1 MLFNSGVF
9 ALFMLAFAPLYLL
22 ARRHVAARN
31 LLLIVASY
39 VFYGWWDPRFLILVA
54 ISTSVDY
61 LAALGAARKA
71 VRPVDRLK
79 SLTFLAGVTVA
90 SLAVAK
96 PGNWWLAG
104 PVAIGV
110 AVAAAAIY
118 AIGRCAESA
127 RPKCWL
133 VLSLTTNLGILAFFK
148 YFNFFV
154 GSAAA
159 LLGSIGL
166 GVHAPSLTIILP
178 VGLSFYTFQA
188 ISRTMDSYQRRYEPQ
203 YSIVNYAAFHAFFP
217 QLVAGPI
224 ERAGHLM
231 PQFEAVRPI
240 DRRMLVSGALLFA
253 WGLYQKIVIADN
265 VSPIADALFTAPA
278 GQPAGVALAG
288 VLAFT
293 VQIYCDFCGYSN
305 MARGLARCLGFDL
318 MVNFNLPYFAR
329 TPSEFWQRWHISLSR
344 WLRDYLYISLGGNR
358 FGRLKMYRNLMVT
371 MLLGGLWH
379 GASWTFVAWGAF
391 HGGIQVAYR
400 VLRIDSL
407 VERSKFSS
415 ARGVLIQSCAW
426 LATMCLVCIGW
437 ILFRARTFDDALQV
451 FRDLLGP
458 AGPAGYAPEQLITL
472 FRYTAPLAAVEI
484 FQRVTGRLEVM
495 TVGPF
500 LVRYSAALALL
511 LALVAFSAPGGREF
525 IYFDF

>member
-9 ALFMLAFAPLYLL
+9 ALFLAAFLPLYFI
-22 ARRHVAARN
+22 ARRRVASRN

-39 VFYGWWDPRFLILVA
+39 VFYGWWDARFLILVA

-61 LAALGAARKA
+61 LAALGAAGKP
-71 VRPVDRLK
+71 VRTGDQLK
-79 SLTFLAGVTVA
+79 SAGFLGLVTIS
-90 SLAVAK
+90 SLAFAK
-96 PGNWWLAG
+96 SSDWWLAA
-104 PVAIGV
+104 PVFIGIS
-110 AVAAAAIY
+110 VAASVIHVIKRAPEA
-118 AIGRCAESA
+118 R
-127 RPKCWL
+127 RPKYWL
-133 VLSLTTNLGILAFFK
+133 LLSLTTNLGILAYFK

-159 LLGSIGL
+159 LLGSLGL
-166 GVHAPSLTIILP
+166 HVHAPSLAIILP

-188 ISRTMDSYQRRYEPQ
+188 ISRTMDSYRRQYEPQ

-231 PQFEAVRPI
+231 PQFETVRPF
-240 DRRMLVSGALLFA
+240 DRQLFTTGALLFA

-265 VSPIADALFTAPA
+265 VSPIADALFNSPA
-278 GQPAGVALAG
+278 HQSAGAALAG

-318 MVNFNLPYFAR
+318 MNNFNLPYFAR

-358 FGRLKMYRNLMVT
+358 HGQLKMYRNLMIT

-391 HGGIQVAYR
+391 HGTIQVVYR
-400 VLRIDSL
+400 VLKIDAL
-407 VERSKFSS
+407 VERSRFSS
-415 ARGVLIQSCAW
+415 VSGFLLQGACW
-426 LATMCLVCIGW
+426 LSTMCLVCVGW
-437 ILFRARTFDDALQV
+437 ILFRSRSFDDAITV
-451 FRDLLGP
+451 FSDLL
-458 AGPAGYAPEQLITL
+458 ATSGYSAERFSTL
-472 FRYTAPLAAVEI
+472 FHYAAPLALVEI
-484 FQRVTGRLEVM
+484 YQRASGRQEVL
-495 TVGPF
+495 TAGPF
-500 LVRYSAALALL
+500 FVRYSAALALL
-511 LALVAFSAPGGREF
+511 LTLIAFSAPGGQEF

>member
-9 ALFMLAFAPLYLL
+9 ALFLAAFFPIYLL
-22 ARRHVAARN
+22 ARRRVPARN
-31 LLLIVASY
+31 TLLILASY

-54 ISTSVDY
+54 VSTSVDY
-61 LAALGAARKA
+61 LAALGAAGKPVRA
-71 VRPVDRLK
+71 VDQIK
-79 SLTFLAGVTVA
+79 SAGFLVAVTVA
-90 SLAVAK
+90 SLAFAK
-96 PGNWWLAG
+96 PADRWLAG
-104 PVAIGV
+104 VVAIGLCV
-110 AVAAAAIY
+110 GWAAIQLIRR
-118 AIGRCAESA
+118 APEAGRA
-127 RPKCWL
+127 KYWL
-133 VLSLTTNLGILAFFK
+133 WLSLTTNLGILAFFK

-159 LLGSIGL
+159 LLGAL
-166 GVHAPSLTIILP
+166 GAHVNAPSLAIILP

-188 ISRTMDSYQRRYEPQ
+188 ISRTIDSYRRQYEPR

-231 PQFEAVRPI
+231 PQFETVRPL
-240 DRRMLVSGALLFA
+240 DTRLFTSGALLFA

-265 VSPIADALFTAPA
+265 VSPIADALFNAPA
-278 GQPAGVALAG
+278 HQTAGATLAG

-318 MVNFNLPYFAR
+318 MNNFDLPYFAR
-329 TPSEFWQRWHISLSR
+329 TPAEFWRRWHISLSR

-358 FGRLKMYRNLMVT
+358 RGEIKMYRNLMIT

-391 HGGIQVAYR
+391 HGAIQVLFR
-400 VLRIDSL
+400 VLKIDSFVEHSRLLTLRGFL
-407 VERSKFSS
+407 VQ
-415 ARGVLIQSCAW
+415 GGAW
-426 LATMCLVCIGW
+426 LCTMALVCIGW
-437 ILFRARTFDDALQV
+437 ILFRSRTFEDAVTVLG
-451 FRDLLGP
+451 DLF
-458 AGPAGYAPEQLITL
+458 AGTGYSTDQFSVL
-472 FRYTAPLAAVEI
+472 FRYTAPLALVEI
-484 FQRVTGRLEVM
+484 YQRASGRIEVL
-495 TVGPF
+495 TAGPF

-511 LALVAFSAPGGREF
+511 LTLIAFSAPGGREF